1 MHEYSIV
8 EALMRR
14 VEAEARTRSA
24 TSVGRIR
31 VALGELSGVDP
42 ELLSKAYEV
51 FRERT
56 LCQTAAMEIRTVPA
70 RWVCPSCGLPLA
82 QGEVLRC
89 PSCQAPARLE
99 SGDEIVLEQI
109 EMEVP

>member
-8 EALMRR
+8 QALMRR
-14 VEAEARTRSA
+14 VESEARARCA

-31 VALGELSGVDP
+31 VAVGELAGVDP
-42 ELLSKAYEV
+42 ELLSTAYEI

-56 LCQTAAMEIRTVPA
+56 LCHAAEMEIRTVPA
-70 RWVCPSCGLPLA
+70 LWICPSCGLPLA
-82 QGEVLRC
+82 PGEVLRC
-89 PSCQAPARLE
+89 PSCQAPARLA